1 MNEHIYNESDV
12 CKNILSSQNCHT
24 SLSLLG
30 KEYGVSLDYIIW
42 MDNPLILKEIY
53 MFEKEVIILI
63 L

>member
-1 MNEHIYNESDV
+1 MNEYIYNESDI
-12 CKNILSSQNCHT
+12 CKNILSDSNCHT

-30 KEYGVSLDYIIW
+30 KEYGLSLDYLIK

-53 MFEKEVIILI
+53 TFEKSIMLLI